1 MAATVGKL
9 VVTMTARTGKF
20 QKGLRKAGSMVGK
33 FASGL
38 AGITKKVLKF
48 GAIMAGAAAV
58 AIAYFT
64 KQAFASIDAT
74 AKLARQVGISIDGLR
89 GLHRAAVITGASQED
104 VTKAVGV
111 FTKTIGEAAVTGIGL
126 GKDALD
132 ALGLSAEDLIKL
144 PVDESVALIADEM
157 NKLGTQSEK
166 AYVAAKLF
174 GRGGLAM
181 INTLALGSKGL
192 AEMTAGAIMLQG
204 SLSAFDAAKVEEAN
218 DAIADMRL
226 ILTGMFERI
235 AVATAPMVK
244 KIADNFAKLFI
255 WIRKN
260 AAAMIPRIID
270 WFKNIVSA
278 AATMATGIWNQIKQ
292 IPKFIQFA
300 AVEMYRIW
308 KTGIIRIRTEWTTF
322 SAIFST
328 GWEGIGTLIADMW
341 DNVKIAFFNAISWIG
356 NKLSGF
362 AKWLVDKLPGENEW
376 AQNLIKGY
384 DQGLNEVDQL
394 SKDIEQR
401 AQDRWSNFW
410 AANQKGAQML
420 TKDMDNLKSELDIL
434 NKALT
439 GQQAE
444 ILAGRDSGKGWAVAI
459 GNIIGDIQSIKLPAV
474 TEAFAK
480 GGKKAGDSLAEA
492 VKTVTTPAAI
502 EKGTVAAFSSTVR
515 STYKALADT
524 GKQTVNEIKENNR
537 LQKEGNR
544 IMVGAWA
551 QTETVGIG

>member
-1 MAATVGKL
+1 MAGTVGKL
-9 VVTMTARTGKF
+9 VVTLTARTGKF
-20 QKGLRKAGSMVGK
+20 QKGLRKAGSMVGN
-33 FASGL
+33 FASGV
-38 AGITKKVLKF
+38 AGITKKIFKF
-48 GAIMAGAAAV
+48 GAIMATAAV
-58 AIAYFT
+58 AGIAYFT

-74 AKLARQVGISIDGLR
+74 AKLARQIGISIDGLR
-89 GLHRAAVITGASQED
+89 GLNRAAIITGASQED

-111 FTKTIGEAAVTGIGL
+111 FTKTIGEAAVRGIGL

-144 PVDESVALIADEM
+144 PVDQSVAIIADEM

-166 AYVAAKLF
+166 AYVASKLF

-192 AEMTAGAIMLQG
+192 AEMTAGAITLQG

-226 ILTGMFERI
+226 TWTGMFERI
-235 AVATAPMVK
+235 AVVTAPMVK
-244 KIADNFAKLFI
+244 WIGDTFAKLFI

-260 AAAMIPRIID
+260 AATMIPKIID

-278 AATMATGIWNQIKQ
+278 AAIMATGIWNQIKQ
-292 IPKFIQFA
+292 IPNYIRFA

-401 AQDRWSNFW
+401 GRDRWSNFW
-410 AANQKGAQML
+410 AANQKGAQTL

-439 GQQAE
+439 GTQAE

-459 GNIIGDIQSIKLPAV
+459 KNIIGDIQSIKLPAV

-480 GGKKAGDSLAEA
+480 GGTMAGDSLAEA
-492 VKTVTTPAAI
+492 VKTITTPAAI
-502 EKGTVAAFSSTVR
+502 EKGTVAAFSSTVQ

-524 GKQTVNEIKENNR
+524 GKRTVNEIKENNKLQRETNR
-537 LQKEGNR
+537 LLEAG
-544 IMVGAWA
+544 
-551 QTETVGIG
+551 QTATVGIK